1 MKFILSLL
9 SMIFGTAPIQT
20 VYAGTENFV
29 ILDVRTP
36 QEYSDSHIVSS
47 KNIDFLNSSFKNE
60 ISKLDKT
67 KVYKVYCRSGNRS
80 GQAVRLMKELG
91 FQDVENLGGFAQASK
106 VLNRPCEGRS
116 CL

>member
-1 MKFILSLL
+1 MKFILSLFAF
-9 SMIFGTAPIQT
+9 IFGTGPAQK
-20 VYAGTENFV
+20 VYAGTEDFV

-36 QEYSDSHIVSS
+36 QEYGESHVNES

-60 ISKLDKT
+60 ISKLDKS

-91 FQDVENLGGFAQASK
+91 FQDVENLGGLAQATK
-106 VLNRPCEGRS
+106 RLNRS
-116 CL
+116 CQGKSC